1 MSPQATAD
9 QQAAPAP
16 GQYAQ
21 PAYFPPQG
29 QQPQQPPPG
38 YAPQPQMDPNS
49 PGQPMN
55 QQMYPGQPQAYG
67 TPLVSLTA
75 QPAPVACPHCGH
87 RGMTAVGYESGGFTQ
102 YVGSRKRCAHGIP
115 LTPSPQP
122 HGAALLLYRLPG
134 LYPLL
139 DRWPEGCAPQ
149 VRERESRLGV
159 EPETE
164 HRYVL
169 TRPSAVL
176 PSRRTTAAVA
186 PRSTISLRLRRPHA
200 KAVGVITSPWF
211 RISTTFF

>member
-1 MSPQATAD
+1 MEAKHAAPSPEYQMGPMSPQATAD

-87 RGMTAVGYESGGFTQ
+87 RGMTAVGYESGGFT
-102 YVGSRKRCAHGIP
+102 H
-115 LTPSPQP
+115 LM
-122 HGAALLLYRLPG
+122 ALLFCCIVCLGCIPYLIAG
-134 LYPLL
+134 LK
-139 DRWPEGCAPQ
+139 DVHHKCASCGTALATYH
-149 VRERESRLGV
+149 RSGR
-159 EPETE
+159 TE
-164 HRYVL
+164 VHYQ
-169 TRPSAVL
+169 P
-176 PSRRTTAAVA
+176 A
-186 PRSTISLRLRRPHA
+186 P
-200 KAVGVITSPWF
+200 
-211 RISTTFF
+211 